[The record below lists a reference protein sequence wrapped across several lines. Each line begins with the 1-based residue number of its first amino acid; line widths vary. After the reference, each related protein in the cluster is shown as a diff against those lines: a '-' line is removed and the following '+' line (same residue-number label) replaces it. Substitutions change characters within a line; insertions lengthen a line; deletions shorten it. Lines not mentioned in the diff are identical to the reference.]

1 MTDKK
6 KFKNLVVQGA
16 VYKTHYTWKYKNSV
30 FWETPN
36 TNYIY
41 SFLPGTI
48 VDIFV
53 KTNEKVKEGQ
63 TLLLLEAMKMQNQVR
78 MPFDGQILKIY
89 VKRNEVIS
97 KNHLMMEIKPMRL
110 K

>member
-6 KFKNLVVQGA
+6 YKKLVVQGG
-16 VYKTHYTWKYKNSV
+16 VYKTHYTWKFENRV
-30 FWETPN
+30 VWESPN
-36 TNYIY
+36 PNHIH
-41 SFLPGTI
+41 SFLPGTV
-48 VDIFV
+48 VDIYV

>member
-1 MTDKK
+1 MI
-6 KFKNLVVQGA
+6 LRVL
-16 VYKTHYTWKYKNSV
+16 KTK
-30 FWETPN
+30 
-36 TNYIY
+36 
-41 SFLPGTI
+41 
-48 VDIFV
+48 
-53 KTNEKVKEGQ
+53 EKVKEGQ